1 MTEVP
6 DAPYVLEEARI
17 NKIPVRKVENL
28 PAEVTYP
35 INKLLLTG
43 DPATCRTLRS

>member
-28 PAEVTYP
+28 PAEVTTP
-35 INKLLLTG
+35 STS
-43 DPATCRTLRS
+43 CC